1 MLLFINKITC
11 TYYQLEPQS
20 DSGSDPGRHCKLRK
34 ALNAAAYAQF
44 WPPLHQNAF
53 GGRALS
59 GPTRGAY
66 SAPQAPLLDL
76 RDGQGEDKDRQGKR
90 SGKGEGWVRE
100 RAGVEGGTG
109 RGEGKGQRHGKG

>member
-1 MLLFINKITC
+1 
-11 TYYQLEPQS
+11 
-20 DSGSDPGRHCKLRK
+20 
-34 ALNAAAYAQF
+34 
-44 WPPLHQNAF
+44 
-53 GGRALS
+53 
-59 GPTRGAY
+59 
-66 SAPQAPLLDL
+66 LLDL